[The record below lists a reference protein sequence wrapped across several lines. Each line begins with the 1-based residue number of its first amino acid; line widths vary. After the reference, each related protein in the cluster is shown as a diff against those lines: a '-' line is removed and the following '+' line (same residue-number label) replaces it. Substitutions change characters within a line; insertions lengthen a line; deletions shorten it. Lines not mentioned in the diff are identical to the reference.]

1 MSFVV
6 TNETGRPVAA
16 AEKQEDAEL
25 FAYRNSGGKLGK
37 GPTEWSPTGKLMVG
51 GRWTGWEVREVAS
64 L

>member
-6 TNETGRPVAA
+6 TDHSRPVAT

-37 GPTEWSPTGKLMVG
+37 GPTEWTQTGKLLVG